1 MNSSIDEP
9 QDDDSVSGRAP
20 PGFAEALR
28 FWGKLGWINF
38 GGPAGQIAIMHDELV
53 DKRRWVAE
61 STFLH
66 GLNYCM
72 LLPGPEA
79 MQLATWLGWRLHGVR
94 GGVVAGVLFVLPA
107 ALLMALLGWVYVRF
121 GQVPLVAG
129 ALFGVQAAV
138 LGIIVHA
145 LLRIGGRV
153 LKTPFALLLAVLAG
167 LALGMM
173 HLPFPAVVLGAGLAG
188 LAAARFTPRWLPPPE
203 GGHGLA
209 AVEAVA
215 PVGAGHALKR
225 ALKIAI
231 VLLAL
236 WWLPLLVVRGWL
248 GADSTAWAMGLFF
261 SKAAL
266 VTIGGAYAVLPYV
279 AQQAVEVHGW
289 LGAEQMLVGL
299 GLAESTPGPL
309 IMVLEF
315 AGFVGGWQHP
325 DLASP
330 LASAVLCAAV
340 TVWATFLPSFLF
352 VLPLAPWIERLRD
365 WPAATALLAGIT
377 AAVVGT
383 IANLAIWFG
392 WQLLSSRTLAD
403 TVFIV
408 TVALATW
415 LGLARWRWNVAWIV
429 VVAGLA
435 GMLVR
440 MSGAMSGLQG

>member
-1 MNSSIDEP
+1 MDGPQIDGAPAGEGA
-9 QDDDSVSGRAP
+9 GRAP
-20 PGFAEALR
+20 PAFAEALR
-28 FWGKLGWINF
+28 FWTKLGWINF

-53 DKRRWVAE
+53 DRRQWVAE

-94 GGVVAGVLFVLPA
+94 GGVAAGNTNNTPA
-107 ALLMALLGWVYVRF
+107 ALLMALLGWVYMRF
-121 GQVPLVAG
+121 GHVPLVAG
-129 ALFGVQAAV
+129 ALFGIQAAV

-145 LLRIGGRV
+145 LLRIGRRV
-153 LKTPFALLLAVLAG
+153 LKTPFALLLALLAA
-167 LALGMM
+167 LALGVM
-173 HLPFPAVVLGAGLAG
+173 HLPFPVVVLGAGFVGVAI
-188 LAAARFTPRWLPPPE
+188 ARFAPRWLP
-203 GGHGLA
+203 
-209 AVEAVA
+209 A
-215 PVGAGHALKR
+215 PDAGHAVDAAGMSTR
-225 ALKIAI
+225 ASVSHALAIAV

-236 WWLPLLVVRGWL
+236 WWLPLLAVRGWL
-248 GADSTAWAMGLFF
+248 GGDSTAWAMGLFF

-325 DLASP
+325 DFASP
-330 LASAVLCAAV
+330 LASALLCAAV

-352 VLPLAPWIERLRD
+352 VLPLAPWIERLRN
-365 WPAATALLAGIT
+365 WPAATALLTGIT

-383 IANLAIWFG
+383 IANLAVWFG
-392 WQLLSSRTLAD
+392 WQLLSTRALAD
-403 TVFIV
+403 TTFILAI
-408 TVALATW
+408 ALAAW
-415 LGLARWRWNVAWIV
+415 LGLARRRWNVAWIV
-429 VVAGLA
+429 LGAGLA
-435 GMLVR
+435 GMLAQVV
-440 MSGAMSGLQG
+440 GLRG

>member
-1 MNSSIDEP
+1 MNLPTDAVPTEAAI
-9 QDDDSVSGRAP
+9 
-20 PGFAEALR
+20 PGFGAALR
-28 FWGKLGWINF
+28 FWARLGWISF
-38 GGPAGQIAIMHDELV
+38 GGPAGQIAIMHAELV
-53 DKRRWVAE
+53 EKRRWVAE

-79 MQLATWLGWRLHGVR
+79 MQLATWLGWRLHGLR
-94 GGVVAGVLFVLPA
+94 GGIVAGVLFVLPA

-121 GQVPLVAG
+121 GQVPLIAG
-129 ALFGVQAAV
+129 ALSGVQAAV

-145 LLRIGGRV
+145 VLRIGTRV
-153 LKTPFALLLAVLAG
+153 LKTPFALLIAVLAG
-167 LALGMM
+167 VVLGVLR
-173 HLPFPAVVLGAGLAG
+173 LPFPMVVLGAGLLG
-188 LAAARFTPRWLPPPE
+188 LAVARVAPRWLPPSDS
-203 GGHGLA
+203 GHAIPAADIAVPVPARHALSIA
-209 AVEAVA
+209 AV
-215 PVGAGHALKR
+215 
-225 ALKIAI
+225 I
-231 VLLAL
+231 LAL
-236 WWLPLLVVRGWL
+236 WWLPLLGVRGWL

-330 LASAVLCAAV
+330 LASALLCAAV

-352 VLPLAPWIERLRD
+352 VLPVAPWIERLRS
-365 WPAATALLAGIT
+365 WPAATALLTGIT
-377 AAVVGT
+377 AAVVGA
-383 IANLAIWFG
+383 IANLALWFG
-392 WQLLSSRTLAD
+392 WQLLSTSGLVAAL
-403 TVFIV
+403 V
-408 TVALATW
+408 TVAIAVLAW
-415 LGLARWRWNVAWIV
+415 LGLACWRWNIVWIV
-429 VVAGLA
+429 LGAGLA
-435 GMLVR
+435 GALAR
-440 MSGAMSGLQG
+440 AAGLAM

>member
-1 MNSSIDEP
+1 VNSPVDVLKID
-9 QDDDSVSGRAP
+9 GRPSAP

-28 FWGKLGWINF
+28 FWAKLGWINF

-53 DKRRWVAE
+53 DRRHWVAE

-94 GGVVAGVLFVLPA
+94 GGVAAGVLFVLPA

-121 GQVPLVAG
+121 GEVPLVAG

-145 LLRIGGRV
+145 LLRIGRRV
-153 LKTPFALLLAVLAG
+153 LKTPFALLLAALAA
-167 LALGMM
+167 LALGVMR
-173 HLPFPAVVLGAGLAG
+173 LPFPAVVLAAGVAG
-188 LAAARFTPRWLPPPE
+188 VAVARFAPRWLPAPVE
-203 GGHGLA
+203 GH
-209 AVEAVA
+209 AVA
-215 PVGAGHALKR
+215 ATGMSIRARVSHALV
-225 ALKIAI
+225 IAV

-236 WWLPLLVVRGWL
+236 WWLPLLAVRVWL
-248 GADSTAWAMGLFF
+248 GGDSTAWAMGLFF

-330 LASAVLCAAV
+330 LASALLCAAV

-352 VLPLAPWIERLRD
+352 VLPLAPWIERLRN
-365 WPAATALLAGIT
+365 WPAATALLTGIT

-392 WQLLSSRTLAD
+392 WQLLSTRALAD
-403 TVFIV
+403 MAFILAI
-408 TVALATW
+408 ALGAG
-415 LGLARWRWNVAWIV
+415 LGLARRRWNVAWIV
-429 VVAGLA
+429 LGAGFAGVLA
-435 GMLVR
+435 RAV
-440 MSGAMSGLQG
+440 GLHG